1 MNLYQYTSGYR
12 TKLII
17 SVYKKWIKRRG
28 KIIDVGCGTGVV
40 AKIIGDYFSAE
51 ISGCD
56 VKNYL
61 MYKIPFIKIKDNKF
75 PIKDNFYD
83 SALLNDVLHHINK
96 DNQVEV
102 IKEAAR
108 IAKKLFI
115 FEFEPT
121 FIGKL
126 TDIVLNKLHYG
137 DLNDPLALRTKDEW
151 QKLFKNLN
159 FKVESVKLSRPFWY
173 PFSHI
178 AFMLTKK

>member
-1 MNLYQYTSGYR
+1 MNLYQYTSSYR

-17 SVYKKWIKRRG
+17 SVYKEWIKKGER
-28 KIIDVGCGTGVV
+28 IIDIGCGTGIV
-40 AKIIGDYFSAE
+40 AKRIGDFFSAE

-61 MYKIPFIKIKDNKF
+61 IHDIPFIKIKNNRL
-75 PIKDNFYD
+75 PVKDNFYD

-96 DNQVEV
+96 DNQIEV
-102 IKEAAR
+102 VKEAAR
-108 IAKKLFI
+108 VAKKLFI

-121 FIGKL
+121 LIGKF
-126 TDIVLNKLHYG
+126 TDVILNKLHYG
-137 DLNDPLALRTKDEW
+137 DLNAPLALRTKDEW

-159 FKVESVKLSRPFWY
+159 FKVESVKLPRSFWY

-178 AFMLTKK
+178 AFMLKK